1 MKKFGLSVVFAA
13 LATIAVAPIVEAHHS
28 VATFF
33 FLDKSM
39 ELKGTVQEFRLV
51 NPHMLLRLEVTTA
64 NGTKELWTL
73 TGGVTGDLLAA
84 GWTPQAIK
92 FGDVV
97 TVEGAPAR
105 NPDAKGMYVRKL
117 TTPDGKVLQ
126 QRIRD

>member
-1 MKKFGLSVVFAA
+1 MKKFGLSLVFAA
-13 LATIAVAPIVEAHHS
+13 TATLALAPIVQAHHS

-33 FLDKSM
+33 FLDKTIEM
-39 ELKGTVQEFRLV
+39 KGTVQEFRLV
-51 NPHMLLRLEVTTA
+51 NPHMLLRLEVTAA
-64 NGTKELWTL
+64 NGSKELWTL

-92 FGDVV
+92 FGDLV

-117 TTPDGKVLQ
+117 TTPEGKVLT

>member
-1 MKKFGLSVVFAA
+1 MKRFA
-13 LATIAVAPIVEAHHS
+13 LALVVAVTAMLTVAPIVEAHHS

-33 FLDKSM
+33 FLDKTVM
-39 ELKGTVQEFRLV
+39 LKGTVQEFRLV
-51 NPHMLLRLEVTTA
+51 NPHMLLKLEVTTA
-64 NGTKELWTL
+64 SGEKEIWTL
-73 TGGVTGDLLAA
+73 TGGVTGDLRAA
-84 GWTPQAIK
+84 GWTPDAIK

-117 TTPDGKVLQ
+117 TTPEGKVLT

>member
-1 MKKFGLSVVFAA
+1 MKKFGLSLVFAA
-13 LATIAVAPIVEAHHS
+13 LATVALAPALEAHHS

-39 ELKGTVQEFRLV
+39 ELKGTVKEFKLV
-51 NPHMLLRLEVTTA
+51 NPHMLLRLEVTNA
-64 NGTKELWTL
+64 DGTQDLWTL

-92 FGDVV
+92 YGDVV

>member
-1 MKKFGLSVVFAA
+1 MKRLA
-13 LATIAVAPIVEAHHS
+13 LALVVAVMATLTLVPIVEAHHS

-33 FLDKSM
+33 FLDKTVT
-39 ELKGTVQEFRLV
+39 LKGTVQEFRLV
-51 NPHMLLRLEVTTA
+51 NPHMLLKLEVTTPS
-64 NGTKELWTL
+64 GEKEMWTL
-73 TGGVTGDLLAA
+73 TGGVTGDLRAA
-84 GWTPQAIK
+84 GWTPDAIK

-117 TTPDGKVLQ
+117 TTPEGKVLT

>member
-1 MKKFGLSVVFAA
+1 M
-13 LATIAVAPIVEAHHS
+13 ATLTLAPIVEAHHS

-33 FLDKSM
+33 FLDKTVT
-39 ELKGTVQEFRLV
+39 LKGTVQEFRLV
-51 NPHMLLRLEVTTA
+51 NPHMLMKLEVTTA
-64 NGTKELWTL
+64 SGEKEIWTL
-73 TGGVTGDLLAA
+73 TGGVTGDLRAA
-84 GWTPQAIK
+84 GWTPDAIK

-117 TTPDGKVLQ
+117 TTPEGKVLT

>member
-1 MKKFGLSVVFAA
+1 MQKFA
-13 LATIAVAPIVEAHHS
+13 LALVLAAMATLTLAPVLEAHHS

-39 ELKGTVQEFRLV
+39 QLKGTVQEFRLV
-51 NPHMLLRLEVTTA
+51 NPHMLLKLEVTTPSGA
-64 NGTKELWTL
+64 KELWTL
-73 TGGVTGDLLAA
+73 TGGVTGDLLRA
-84 GWTPQAIK
+84 GWTPEAIK
-92 FGDVV
+92 FGDEV

-117 TTPDGKVLQ
+117 TKPDGTVLT

>member
-1 MKKFGLSVVFAA
+1 MKRFA
-13 LATIAVAPIVEAHHS
+13 LALMVVVMATLTLAPIVEAHHS

-33 FLDKSM
+33 FLDKTVT
-39 ELKGTVQEFRLV
+39 LKGTVQEFRLV
-51 NPHMLLRLEVTTA
+51 NPHMLMKLEVTTA
-64 NGTKELWTL
+64 SGEKEIWTL
-73 TGGVTGDLLAA
+73 TGGVTGDLRAA
-84 GWTPQAIK
+84 GWTPDAIK

-117 TTPDGKVLQ
+117 TTPEGKVLT

>member
-1 MKKFGLSVVFAA
+1 MKRFA
-13 LATIAVAPIVEAHHS
+13 LALVVAVTAMLTVAPIVEAHHS

-33 FLDKSM
+33 FLDKTVM
-39 ELKGTVQEFRLV
+39 LKGTVQEFRLV
-51 NPHMLLRLEVTTA
+51 NPHMLLKLEVTTA
-64 NGTKELWTL
+64 SGEKEIWTL
-73 TGGVTGDLLAA
+73 TGGVTGDLRAA
-84 GWTPQAIK
+84 GWTPDAIK

-117 TTPDGKVLQ
+117 TTPDGKVLT